1 MGMNATG
8 AAGTQAVSE
17 QGAVF
22 LKQRKLLLGTWR
34 SIGPVLAA
42 GILIFY
48 GTMWLAAP
56 MFTNPFAVMNRL
68 QENSV
73 DLTTLQT
80 MAIML
85 PVLTTLFCLALLGL
99 IAHVY
104 RAARIERKYQCLLEE
119 IGAAQSVSR

>member
-1 MGMNATG
+1 MTTTDPAG
-8 AAGTQAVSE
+8 AA
-17 QGAVF
+17 F

-48 GTMWLAAP
+48 VTAWFAAP
-56 MFTNPFAVMNRL
+56 MLTDPFAVMNRL
-68 QENSV
+68 ESGDV
-73 DLTTLQT
+73 DITTLQT

-85 PVLTTLFCLALLGL
+85 PCFITLFCLALLGL

-104 RAARIERKYQCLLEE
+104 RAARIERQYQSLLES
-119 IGAAQSVSR
+119 QSS